1 MKKIL
6 SILSLS
12 FILSGCFDEPKKE
25 MASTTP
31 AEKSEKTV
39 DSTEKVATS
48 VENVV
53 EKNQTTEISSAK
65 GEKEAAQ
72 SNDKESKTSENTVKS
87 EDPVVENKPINTENS
102 KNISLTTHSKGNI
115 QPSESGK
122 EVAEDTT
129 NSLQSKEAVE
139 QQQNAVDK
147 QNKVSKKIQENK
159 STREITLSD
168 EEKRVGYQKVL
179 SDKEIEYLKSKCQY
193 QFMSDK
199 EMKQYDCMVKKVIIV
214 E

>member
-31 AEKSEKTV
+31 AEKSEKAV
-39 DSTEKVATS
+39 DSSEKVTTS
-48 VENVV
+48 IENVV
-53 EKNQTTEISSAK
+53 EKNQTTEITSAK
-65 GEKEAAQ
+65 DEKEVAQ
-72 SNDKESKTSENTVKS
+72 SNDKESKISENTVKS

-102 KNISLTTHSKGNI
+102 KNISLNTHSKGNI

-193 QFMSDK
+193 HLMSEK
-199 EMKQYDCMVKKVIIV
+199 ELKEYNCMVKKVIIAQ
-214 E
+214 